1 MQRNNSGRNSFTR
14 GRSEADKKYHR
25 AKSNDPKSQICIDLD
40 PRVNLH
46 DLQAEIRLMQEKRR
60 EKAAGGGEG
69 DGPGST
75 DEEGRFQSLVAL
87 LNRLLTVSLLDKK
100 EYSARREQL
109 VPLLLVCRIASNQSK
124 YTAQ

>member
-14 GRSEADKKYHR
+14 GRSAADKKYHR

-46 DLQAEIRLMQEKRR
+46 DLQAEIRIMQEKRR
-60 EKAAGGGEG
+60 EKAAGGGE
-69 DGPGST
+69 D
-75 DEEGRFQSLVAL
+75 DADDGRFQSLVAL